1 MHAGGSL
8 KEKNMKKDK
17 PGSRISLSVVMTCV
31 IIGLVLTVLGSVL
44 IFFIEFYQNSMEQN
58 AAITS
63 EQAVVQVMNT
73 VEDYTEGMAESMRLI
88 SVYMGKP
95 SEERNEFFRSF
106 MEIRSDVVAV
116 TTYNQEGELLD
127 CWSDGLKRKAAML
140 QNLSYMEEPEGRGL
154 RISKP
159 HVETLFEEYYP
170 WVVTICQNMR
180 DEDGE
185 ELQVFMDIR
194 FSNIASYVDDVGI
207 GQHGYCFI
215 QDMEGNLVY
224 HPQQQLI
231 YSGLKEEMTGE
242 LKSLSDGSYTRTNVI
257 YTLHTLENCNWRVVG
272 VSYVDELIT
281 GRVEGM
287 IRICVILLFLVLV
300 TAILIGILFSKVF
313 AQPAKR
319 LTGAMEAFEKETE
332 DFQFV
337 TVRGTSEISALSDSF
352 GHMVVRI
359 QELMEQVRQEE
370 ITLRKTELNA
380 LQAQINPHFLYNTLD
395 SIAWMCEE
403 DRTKEAVEMVNALA
417 RLFRISISRGHE
429 LITLEK
435 EVEHAK
441 SYLKIQNYRYKNQFA
456 YEFDVEESCLSYLC
470 NKITLQPIIENAIY
484 HGIDRMV
491 DEGYI
496 KICIRE
502 EEMAIRMTVTDNGV
516 GMSEEQC
523 QEILHRE
530 AGDRTGIGIKNVN
543 DRIRI
548 YFGEEYGLHITSE
561 LDEGTCVE
569 IRIPKLTEL
578 K

>member
-1 MHAGGSL
+1 
-8 KEKNMKKDK
+8 MKKDR
-17 PGSRISLSVVMTCV
+17 PESRISLSVMMTCV
-31 IIGLVLTVLGSVL
+31 VIGLVLTVLGSVL
-44 IFFIEFYQNSMEQN
+44 IFFIDFYQSSMEQN

-63 EQAVVQVMNT
+63 EQAVVQVMNM
-73 VEDYTEGMAESMRLI
+73 VEDYTAGMADSMRLI
-88 SVYMGKP
+88 SAHMGKP
-95 SEERNEFFRSF
+95 EEERDEFFQSF
-106 MEIRSDVVAV
+106 MEIRPDVVAV
-116 TTYNQEGELLD
+116 TTYRTEGELLN
-127 CWSDGLKRKAAML
+127 CWSNGLKRKSSIL
-140 QNLSYMEEPEGRGL
+140 QNLSYMEEPEGKGL

-170 WVVTICQNMR
+170 WVVTICQNMK
-180 DEDGE
+180 DGEGE

-215 QDMEGNLVY
+215 QDTEGNLIY

-242 LKSLSDGSYTRTNVI
+242 LKSLPDGSHTRSNVI
-257 YTLHTLENCNWRVVG
+257 YTIHTLENCNWRVVG

-287 IRICVILLFLVLV
+287 VRICVILLLLVLV
-300 TAILIGILFSKVF
+300 TAVLVGILFSRLF
-313 AQPAKR
+313 AMPAKR
-319 LTGAMEAFEKETE
+319 LTGAMEAFEQEAE
-332 DFQFV
+332 NFQFV

-429 LITLEK
+429 LITLER

-441 SYLKIQNYRYKNQFA
+441 SYLKIQNYRYKNQFT

-491 DEGYI
+491 EEGYI
-496 KICIRE
+496 QIRIE
-502 EEMAIRMTVTDNGV
+502 EEETAIRMTVTDNGV

-523 QEILHRE
+523 KEILHRE
-530 AGDRTGIGIKNVN
+530 AGERTGIGIKNVN

-578 K
+578 E

>member
-17 PGSRISLSVVMTCV
+17 LGSRISLSVVMTCV
-31 IIGLVLTVLGSVL
+31 VIGLVLTVLGSVL

-95 SEERNEFFRSF
+95 LEERNEFFRSF

-116 TTYNQEGELLD
+116 TTYNQKGELLD
-127 CWSDGLKRKAAML
+127 CWSGGLKRKTTML

-417 RLFRISISRGHE
+417 RLFRISTSRGHE